1 MSPECAPGMRES
13 PLLNFVKEL
22 SGRRIEQARR
32 RNRITQADF
41 AREVGISMRWLRE
54 IEAGNPTSRLDDH
67 VVCAQYLRLSTGHI
81 FLPLLFCGQ
90 EMEFPRELS
99 YGDFNEL
106 ERECID
112 LIAERNI
119 TRIKKKLTPRWWSGQ
134 RTDAA

>member
-1 MSPECAPGMRES
+1 MSPDRATALSTS
-13 PLLNFVKEL
+13 PLLNFVKEI

-32 RNRITQADF
+32 RNGMTQAQF
-41 AREVGISMRWLRE
+41 AREIGISMRWLRE
-54 IEAGNPTSRLDDH
+54 IEAGNPSSRLDDH
-67 VVCAQYLRLSTGHI
+67 VVCAQFLRLSTGHI

-90 EMEFPRELS
+90 EMEFPRELT

-119 TRIKKKLTPRWWSGQ
+119 KRIQTKLTPRWWSK
-134 RTDAA
+134 RSDKA